1 VSATGLFIDVPR
13 CWVCDGTR
21 FQTVHE
27 LTFDTFIYRDQ
38 DPELAAYTG
47 HTLPLRRCRQ
57 CGFAQPGALPSL
69 PRFFDRLY
77 DQRWSAEWVEAEFL
91 STWKDDIFDRVLA
104 GLASRLPASRRR
116 LLDIGAH
123 AGRFV
128 WRAGQGGWIVDGIEL
143 NPRTATYAAART
155 GRPIHQVNLRD
166 FKAGVAE
173 YDAVVLT
180 DVLEH
185 IPEPRVV
192 LEGAARLLSPGGC
205 IAVKV
210 PHGGSQLI
218 KERWRGRLLRGYRPT
233 VAHNLVHV
241 NHFSPGAL
249 ALALTRSGF
258 RDVTLYPG
266 APELPPP
273 GGRAATLSRAVRLA
287 AYRAASGLPG
297 GVHTPL
303 AFNLQAFARRT

>member
-1 VSATGLFIDVPR
+1 MGLFIDVPR
-13 CWVCDGTR
+13 CWVCEGTR
-21 FQTVHE
+21 FHTVHE

-47 HTLPLRRCRQ
+47 HTLPLRRCGQ

-69 PRFFDRLY
+69 PGFFDRLY

-91 STWKDDIFDRVLA
+91 STCKDDIFDRVLA
-104 GLASRLPASRRR
+104 GLASRLPANRRR

-143 NPRTATYAAART
+143 NPRTAAYAAART
-155 GRPIHQVNLRD
+155 GRPIHQANVRD
-166 FKAGVAE
+166 FTAGVAA

-185 IPEPRVV
+185 IPEPREV
-192 LEGAARLLSPGGC
+192 LEGAARLLAPGGW

-210 PHGGSQLI
+210 PHGASQRI
-218 KERWRGRLLRGYRPT
+218 KEEWHGRLDRRYRPT
-233 VAHNLVHV
+233 VADNLVHV
-241 NHFSPGAL
+241 SHFSPRAL
-249 ALALTRSGF
+249 ALALTRSGY
-258 RDVTLYPG
+258 RDVVIRPG
-266 APELPPP
+266 APELPPR
-273 GGRAATLSRAVRLA
+273 GGMQAAVSRSVRLG
-287 AYRAASGLPG
+287 AYCVASWLPG
-297 GVHTPL
+297 GIHTPL
-303 AFNLQAFARRT
+303 AFNLQAFARRL